1 MQTNILKSNSASGKN
16 SVREPIELNRIAT
29 IIATVVVLFFFT
41 RSTPFPANT
50 YWELAIA
57 RDFDLSAGWVMFPE
71 TIALYIEESAA
82 SLLGLKALF
91 HVIYFI
97 LCSLICVWIFKN
109 REPLPGLIGL
119 SVFAFTMQGF
129 LDLRMLL
136 TSIFVLGLLA
146 LLDGN
151 RMKGNFGILLIPI
164 IAAASGLGLNTL
176 LLVMLIICHAVCNKQ
191 YNLSLILCAVIG
203 GLFFPEGMEAS
214 VSTDSIFNLNF
225 LPKSDMEILYLLSG
239 IFLLV
244 NLISLGRLKKH
255 DLPNLIFYVLT
266 GIASL
271 IYPTT
276 IPIFILMGLFIL
288 IKLYSDQ
295 KPLQMGHHMFGLLI
309 ITAMVYLYL
318 FLNPYGI
325 KLNSGV
331 KGMLGKEL
339 APIMDGYIHEMP
351 INKHDLGE
359 LAWKGMIRLDQ
370 FKVRKNLFEEEL
382 LLMRTPNGEYKVL
395 PKLQNG
401 EISF

>member
-255 DLPNLIFYVLT
+255 DLPNLIFYVL
-266 GIASL
+266 
-271 IYPTT
+271 
-276 IPIFILMGLFIL
+276 
-288 IKLYSDQ
+288 
-295 KPLQMGHHMFGLLI
+295 H
-309 ITAMVYLYL
+309 
-318 FLNPYGI
+318 N
-325 KLNSGV
+325 
-331 KGMLGKEL
+331 
-339 APIMDGYIHEMP
+339 
-351 INKHDLGE
+351 
-359 LAWKGMIRLDQ
+359 
-370 FKVRKNLFEEEL
+370 
-382 LLMRTPNGEYKVL
+382 
-395 PKLQNG
+395 
-401 EISF
+401 